1 MIITSYS
8 IFRWGRTDSCSPLL
22 TTTLVG
28 ICDINHFKINGIA
41 ILRTQWRMCDF
52 LAAWNYDNDK
62 DNKIKYKFNKKVH
75 LMFQINLNI
84 L

>member
-1 MIITSYS
+1 
-8 IFRWGRTDSCSPLL
+8 
-22 TTTLVG
+22 
-28 ICDINHFKINGIA
+28 
-41 ILRTQWRMCDF
+41 MCDF